1 MKSSLEK
8 YIANNP
14 DLRSPI
20 FDLSQTQKY
29 SRKTL
34 KNGEMPCL
42 ATSSTYLWSQD
53 LDRCFTG
60 KEKLKTLMYP
70 VEKFDF
76 SGYSENTLSRWA
88 GNGMFL
94 PNVGWA
100 MLAHILCAPL
110 KAH

>member
-14 DLRSPI
+14 GLKCAI
-20 FDLSQTQKY
+20 FDLSQSQQF

-34 KNGEMPCL
+34 KHGEMPCL
-42 ATSSTYLWSQD
+42 ATSSTHVWSKD
-53 LDRCFTG
+53 LKRCFTG

-70 VEKFDF
+70 VEKCDF
-76 SGYSENTLSRWA
+76 SEYTENTLSKWA